1 MQEQSKDF
9 NDFRKQEIKEAKK
22 FWDKILS
29 LDFPELFGKEPE
41 ETKIEEPEEI
51 HMVEAK
57 SGMLCAN
64 CDHEEYYHKNDSG
77 VARRC
82 IRFGEHIYVNKST
95 NACRCEDFKL
105 KDLQNVVFDKNG
117 NKHIE

>member
-9 NDFRKQEIKEAKK
+9 NDFRKQEIKEAKF

-29 LDFPELFGKEPE
+29 LDFPDLFDKEPK
-41 ETKIEEPEEI
+41 ETKIKGHEEI

-57 SGMLCAN
+57 SGLLCAN
-64 CDHEEYYHKNDSG
+64 CDHEEYYHKDDSG
-77 VARRC
+77 VTRRC
-82 IRFGEHIYVNKST
+82 TRFGENIYVNKST
-95 NACRCEDFKL
+95 DACRCEDYKL